1 MLNCFEVSNYG
12 HIACDGQCQWIF
24 SQCIFANCPTHKLIT
39 FICSCSQCGSCTIV
53 IHTSTC
59 CTTHY
64 RVINSYCN
72 SMLNCFEV
80 SNYGHIA
87 CDGQCQWIFSQCI
100 FANCPTHK
108 LITLARSSGQGSSC
122 TIVIYTSALY
132 TTHCRVINSCSN
144 SMLDNCKISH
154 CVHIAI
160 DSYGGWVSCYGL
172 AINGPVNKLV
182 SFVRGCG

>member
-1 MLNCFEVSNYG
+1 MFNRFEVRYYG
-12 HIACDGQCQWIF
+12 HIACNSQCQWIVCQCF
-24 SQCIFANCPTHKLIT
+24 SIHSPTHKLIT

-72 SMLNCFEV
+72 SILNCFEV

-108 LITLARSSGQGSSC
+108 LITFICDCSQSC
-122 TIVIYTSALY
+122 TCAIVIHTCTCY
-132 TTHCRVINSCSN
+132 TTHGWVINSCGN

-154 CVHIAI
+154 SVHIAI
-160 DSYGGWVSCYGL
+160 DGYGGWISCSSL
-172 AINGPVNKLV
+172 AINGPINKLV